1 MSNWYHTL
9 DTLDELQGVELPP
22 SNDSEWRK
30 SFVAVKGLEWFKSL
44 DVLGNFDLHKAD
56 NKTEER
62 RKRAVSRASKETV
75 RSAKNT
81 EGERK
86 SPSWVPKIAASWG
99 KLASKE
105 QTDGSAKKGFKE
117 VGGPFKAIT
126 GEQLTRSH
134 WNSLTGPD
142 RMKWGKVSRGYR
154 RFHKTSVGRSTTRGM
169 KPKDW
174 KNIKESNVGFA
185 GVPEWMMVI
194 PALLSGGARGRT
206 SPTQKVR
213 YHDKS
218 SGTSLRMKATGKET
232 VKVNPQKQL
241 GAPKGRPTKTKTGG
255 RQKADTKIPAKQNPG
270 ESLREFWQRR
280 SVAKQRQSVEAGKR
294 GRRVPGESVDA
305 STVSQKG
312 PGRAERTYFRGKE
325 GVAKWRA
332 KGKTAPLKPGS
343 ALRGAATGT
352 LAEATRSAT
361 SLTSEKGFV
370 WDKKSG
376 KYVKYAPSLMARMM
390 QTTAGTPGV
399 IPESEL
405 GSRKHLKRVG
415 YLPGTKEPVY
425 LNEKTGKVWS
435 SQPKG
440 GAIGWSSLKE
450 YKEQYGLDPKSQ
462 KGLKKWAKHGEPKET
477 TISPGHKAPAVSDSN
492 LVSIKVPHHLWKQQ
506 AGSQHA
512 TLPKMVPGHFD
523 EAKGKY
529 VTRGK
534 GTTKRFDT
542 KTSTWSTIKPTW
554 KTRSAGATVTDPR
567 SSHVRGKGGGKQN
580 IMMPMTYNISSG
592 KLTYS
597 GGQYDGKTSKQVM
610 STVYKPKQPKKTE

>member
-1 MSNWYHTL
+1 MSNWYSTL
-9 DTLDELQGVELPP
+9 DVLDELQGLELPP
-22 SNDSEWRK
+22 SNDSEW
-30 SFVAVKGLEWFKSL
+30 FKSL
-44 DVLGNFDLHKAD
+44 DVLDNFDLYKAD
-56 NKTEER
+56 KKTEEF
-62 RKRAVSRASKETV
+62 RKRALSRASKEQT
-75 RSAKNT
+75 A
-81 EGERK
+81 G
-86 SPSWVPKIAASWG
+86 AAR
-99 KLASKE
+99 
-105 QTDGSAKKGFKE
+105 KGFYSAS
-117 VGGPFKAIT
+117 GPFKAIT

-134 WNSLTGPD
+134 WNSISGAD
-142 RMKWGKVSRGYR
+142 RMKWGDVSRGYR
-154 RFHKTSVGRSTTRGM
+154 RFHKTSAGQSTTRGM
-169 KPKDW
+169 RPKDW
-174 KNIKESNVGFA
+174 KNIKEANVGAA
-185 GVPEWMMVI
+185 GMPEWLMLI
-194 PALLSGGARGRT
+194 PALLSGGARGRQT
-206 SPTQKVR
+206 PSQKVR

-232 VKVNPQKQL
+232 VKVNPQRQL
-241 GAPKGRPTKTKTGG
+241 EAPKGRATKTKPGG
-255 RQKADTKIPAKQNPG
+255 RQKADIKIPSKQNPG
-270 ESLREFWQRR
+270 EGLREFWQRR
-280 SVAKQRQSVEAGKR
+280 SAAKQRQSVEAGKR

-312 PGRAERTYFRGKE
+312 PGWAERMYARGKE

-343 ALRGAATGT
+343 ALRGATTGT
-352 LAEATRSAT
+352 LAEAMRSAT
-361 SLTSEKGFV
+361 SLTPEKGFV

-376 KYVKYAPSLMARMM
+376 KYVKYEPSFARRLLGGP
-390 QTTAGTPGV
+390 TAGTPGV

-405 GSRKHLKRVG
+405 GPRKHLKRIG

-523 EAKGKY
+523 EAQGKY

-554 KTRSAGATVTDPR
+554 KTGSKAAEVTDPR
-567 SSHVRGKGGGKQN
+567 SSHVRGKGGGKQRV
-580 IMMPMTYNISSG
+580 MMPMTYNISSG